1 MKETIGAI
9 LIGLVIC
16 LFFILCLKN
25 EQKGYYESNP
35 NEDIHYVWVEY

>member
-1 MKETIGAI
+1 MKEVIGAI

-16 LFFILCLKN
+16 LFFILFLN
-25 EQKGYYESNP
+25 EPKGYYESNP